1 VFHVDAKKEAVLQAY
16 VECGTVA
23 GAARACG
30 ISRQTFYDWIENDES
45 FAKAVVM
52 CRQDLADD
60 LEAEAFKRAREGS
73 DTLLVFLLRAHRPE
87 RYRDRHVIEVVSPDV
102 VSRLEQQAAAILEA
116 CNQIL
121 EDRQLANLVASTIAN
136 RLRQI
141 WA

>member
-1 VFHVDAKKEAVLQAY
+1 
-16 VECGTVA
+16 
-23 GAARACG
+23 
-30 ISRQTFYDWIENDES
+30 
-45 FAKAVVM
+45 M

-102 VSRLEQQAAAILEA
+102 VSRLEQQASAILEA
-116 CNQIL
+116 CNQVL
-121 EDRQLANLVASTIAN
+121 EDRQLAGLVASTIAN

>member
-1 VFHVDAKKEAVLQAY
+1 
-16 VECGTVA
+16 
-23 GAARACG
+23 
-30 ISRQTFYDWIENDES
+30 
-45 FAKAVVM
+45 M

-102 VSRLEQQAAAILEA
+102 VSRLEQQASAILEA
-116 CNQIL
+116 CNQVL
-121 EDRQLANLVASTIAN
+121 DDRQLANLVASTIAN

-141 WA
+141 WAA